1 MDKTERPSKNLLT
14 SVFSVYFCDVGH
26 ETRDCETRDRPL
38 SLSNERLASRVPKS
52 RVKKRTPMKATL
64 KSLILTILALGVM
77 MSSCDTPA
85 KRLQQ
90 ARALYE
96 EGTELR
102 QQRLSE
108 EATERFLQA
117 LTLMQGCEPTTENIR
132 LEGQIKDNLGAM
144 YNKHGLFDD
153 ALTMHSEAITCFRQ
167 IDDSAAVMTTMRN
180 CGRVANS
187 MEQFAQAKRYYDT
200 AFSIATLINDK
211 AMQSDIYLEMGRDY
225 YLPVGNIPEAMTCVR
240 RALEGELDDN
250 NTDIANMTMG
260 VLYYYTD
267 NYAEAKP
274 YLNAALRSERP
285 GLKMSVYQTLY
296 AIAYNEGDLVKAM
309 EYQDLFTENMM
320 QSDKE
325 HASENLQRLKA
336 EYELKA
342 QKSEMEVVMRN
353 RSLKLWLII
362 AAAVIALLVIV
373 LIVRKKVS
381 DHKLAMEQF
390 RGQMER
396 DQNRIHELVSDM
408 ENLIRTND
416 DLRRD
421 RQTLSQ
427 KELLMTNKIMGRN
440 KVYTTAQT
448 LSEQVT
454 SDTMSFALS
463 DDDWADFIS
472 LTDLV
477 YDGFSQRLL
486 ELYPKLSKWDVR
498 ICCLSKNGFSNQVI
512 SILLDTQTESY
523 YKRKNRIKQ
532 MKMDL
537 SDDNRTFE
545 EIVNAV

>member
-1 MDKTERPSKNLLT
+1 MKT
-14 SVFSVYFCDVGH
+14 
-26 ETRDCETRDRPL
+26 
-38 SLSNERLASRVPKS
+38 
-52 RVKKRTPMKATL
+52 TL
-64 KSLILTILALGVM
+64 KSLILTTLALGVM
-77 MSSCDTPA
+77 LVACESPA
-85 KRLQQ
+85 KRIER
-90 ARALYE
+90 ARTLYN

-102 QQRLSE
+102 QRRLSE
-108 EATERFLQA
+108 EAAERFLQA

-132 LEGQIKDNLGAM
+132 LEGQLKDNLGAM

-153 ALTMHSEAITCFRQ
+153 ALKMHTEAIACFRQ
-167 IDDSAAVMTTMRN
+167 VNDSAAVMTTMRN
-180 CGRVANS
+180 CGRVAKS

-200 AFSIATLINDK
+200 AFSIATLLDDR

-225 YLPVGNIPEAMTCVR
+225 YLPVGNFPEAMNCVR
-240 RALEGELDDN
+240 HALEGELDGN

-274 YLNAALRSERP
+274 YLNAALRSERA
-285 GLKMSVYQTLY
+285 GVKMAVYQTFY

-309 EYQDLFTENMM
+309 EYQDLFTQNMM
-320 QSDKE
+320 QSDQE

-342 QKSEMEVVMRN
+342 QKSEMESLLRN

-381 DHKLAMEQF
+381 DHKLAVEQF
-390 RGQMER
+390 RSQVER

-427 KELLMTNKIMGRN
+427 RELLMTNKIMGRN
-440 KVYTTAQT
+440 KVYTTAQS

-454 SDTMSFALS
+454 SDTMNFYLS

-486 ELYPKLSKWDVR
+486 ELYPKLGKWDVR

-523 YKRKNRIKQ
+523 YKRKTRIKQ

-537 SDDNRTFE
+537 GEDNRTFE

>member
-1 MDKTERPSKNLLT
+1 MKQLLKYT
-14 SVFSVYFCDVGH
+14 FLTMALLLAMVA
-26 ETRDCETRDRPL
+26 CESP
-38 SLSNERLASRVPKS
+38 E
-52 RVKKRTPMKATL
+52 
-64 KSLILTILALGVM
+64 
-77 MSSCDTPA
+77 

-108 EATERFLQA
+108 EATECFLQA
-117 LTLMQGCEPTTENIR
+117 LTLMEGCEATTENLR
-132 LEGQIKDNLGAM
+132 LEGQLKDNLGAM

-153 ALTMHSEAITCFRQ
+153 ALAMHREAIACFRQ
-167 IDDSAAVMTTMRN
+167 INDSAAVMTTMRN
-180 CGRVANS
+180 CGRVTK
-187 MEQFAQAKRYYDT
+187 MQEQYNQAKRYYDT
-200 AFSIATLINDK
+200 AFSIATLLNDK

-225 YLPVGNIPEAMTCVR
+225 YLPVGNYPEAMTCVTH
-240 RALEGELDDN
+240 ALEGELDDN

-260 VLYYYTD
+260 VLYYYTK
-267 NYAEAKP
+267 NYTEAKP
-274 YLNAALRSERP
+274 YLQAALRSERS
-285 GLKMSVYQTLY
+285 GVKMSVYQTLY
-296 AIAYNEGDLVKAM
+296 AIAYNEGDLQKAI
-309 EYQDLFTENMM
+309 EYYDLFTQNMM
-320 QSDKE
+320 QSDQE
-325 HASENLQRLKA
+325 HASESLQRIKA

-342 QKSEMEVVMRN
+342 QKSEMESLLRN

-362 AAAVIALLVIV
+362 AAVVIALLVIV

-381 DHKLAMEQF
+381 DHKLAEEQF
-390 RGQMER
+390 RSQVER

-408 ENLIRTND
+408 ETLIRTND

-448 LSEQVT
+448 LGEQVT
-454 SDTMSFALS
+454 VETMNFDLS

-512 SILLDTQTESY
+512 SILLDTQTDSY
-523 YKRKNRIKQ
+523 YRRKTRIKQ
-532 MKMDL
+532 MKMNL
-537 SDDNRTFE
+537 TDDNRTFE

>member
-1 MDKTERPSKNLLT
+1 MKHFLKYAIIT
-14 SVFSVYFCDVGH
+14 VA
-26 ETRDCETRDRPL
+26 L
-38 SLSNERLASRVPKS
+38 SLA
-52 RVKKRTPMKATL
+52 MA
-64 KSLILTILALGVM
+64 A
-77 MSSCDTPA
+77 CDTPE
-85 KRLQQ
+85 KRIQQ
-90 ARALYE
+90 ARTLYN

-102 QQRLSE
+102 EQRLSE
-108 EATERFLQA
+108 EAAERFLQA
-117 LTLMQGCEPTTENIR
+117 LSLMQGCEPTTENLR
-132 LEGQIKDNLGAM
+132 LEGQLKDNLGAM
-144 YNKHGLFDD
+144 YNKHGLFND
-153 ALTMHSEAITCFRQ
+153 ALEMHNEAIACFRQ
-167 IDDSAAVMTTMRN
+167 VDDSVAVMTSMRN
-180 CGRVANS
+180 CGRVAKS
-187 MEQFAQAKRYYDT
+187 LEQFAQAKRYYDT
-200 AFSIATLINDK
+200 AFSIATLLDDK

-225 YLPVGNIPEAMTCVR
+225 YLPVGNFPEAMTCVSH
-240 RALEGELDDN
+240 ALEGELDDN

-260 VLYYYTD
+260 VLYYYTK
-267 NYAEAKP
+267 NYTEAKP
-274 YLNAALRSERP
+274 YLNAALRSERA
-285 GLKMSVYQTLY
+285 GVKMSVYQTLY
-296 AIAYNEGDLVKAM
+296 GIAYNEGDYTKAF
-309 EYQDLFTENMM
+309 EYQELFMKNMM
-320 QSDKE
+320 QSDQE

-342 QKSEMEVVMRN
+342 QKSEMESLLRN

-362 AAAVIALLVIV
+362 AVAVIALLVIV
-373 LIVRKKVS
+373 MLVRKKVS
-381 DHKLAMEQF
+381 DHKLAVEQF
-390 RGQMER
+390 RSQVER

-440 KVYTTAQT
+440 KVYTTAQA

-454 SDTMSFALS
+454 SDTMNFDLD

-486 ELYPKLSKWDVR
+486 ELYPKLGKWDVR

-523 YKRKNRIKQ
+523 YKRKTRIKQ

>member
-1 MDKTERPSKNLLT
+1 
-14 SVFSVYFCDVGH
+14 
-26 ETRDCETRDRPL
+26 
-38 SLSNERLASRVPKS
+38 
-52 RVKKRTPMKATL
+52 MKATL
-64 KSLILTILALGVM
+64 KSLILTTSIIGM
-77 MSSCDTPA
+77 MMTACDTPE

-96 EGTELR
+96 QGTELR
-102 QQRLSE
+102 EQRLSE
-108 EATERFLQA
+108 EAAERFLQA
-117 LTLMQGCEPTTENIR
+117 LNLIQGCEQTTENIR
-132 LEGQIKDNLGAM
+132 LEGQLKDNLGAM
-144 YNKHGLFDD
+144 YNKHGLFND
-153 ALTMHSEAITCFRQ
+153 ALTMHREAIDCFRQ
-167 IDDSAAVMTTMRN
+167 VHDSAAVMTTMRN

-187 MEQFAQAKRYYDT
+187 LEQFAQAKRYYDT
-200 AFSIATLINDK
+200 AFSIAALLDDK
-211 AMQSDIYLEMGRDY
+211 GMQSDIYLEMGRDY
-225 YLPVGNIPEAMTCVR
+225 YLPVGNFPEAMTCVR

-260 VLYYYTD
+260 VLYYYTK
-267 NYAEAKP
+267 NYTEAKS
-274 YLNAALRSERP
+274 YLNAALRSERA

-296 AIAYNEGDLVKAM
+296 GIAYNEGDYEKAF
-309 EYQDLFTENMM
+309 EYQELFMNNMA
-320 QSDKE
+320 QSDQE
-325 HASENLQRLKA
+325 HASDNLQRLKA

-342 QKSEMEVVMRN
+342 QKSEMESLLRN

-427 KELLMTNKIMGRN
+427 RELLMTNKIMGRN
-440 KVYTTAQT
+440 KIYLTAQS
-448 LSEQVT
+448 LGDQVT
-454 SDTMSFALS
+454 ADSMSFDLS

-512 SILLDTQTESY
+512 SILLDTQTDSY
-523 YKRKNRIKQ
+523 YKRKTRIKQ
-532 MKMDL
+532 MKMNL
-537 SDDNRTFE
+537 PNDNRTFE

>member
-1 MDKTERPSKNLLT
+1 
-14 SVFSVYFCDVGH
+14 
-26 ETRDCETRDRPL
+26 
-38 SLSNERLASRVPKS
+38 
-52 RVKKRTPMKATL
+52 MKAKL
-64 KSLILTILALGVM
+64 KSLILLAVALGAM
-77 MSSCDTPA
+77 MTACDSPA

-96 EGTELR
+96 EGAELR

-108 EATERFLQA
+108 EAAERFLQA
-117 LTLMQGCEPTTENIR
+117 LQLMQGCEKTTENLR
-132 LEGQIKDNLGAM
+132 LEGQLKDNLGAM
-144 YNKHGLFDD
+144 YNKHGLFED
-153 ALTMHSEAITCFRQ
+153 ALKMHCEAIECFRQ
-167 IDDSAAVMTTMRN
+167 IDDSTAVMTTMRN
-180 CGRVANS
+180 CGRVAKS
-187 MEQFAQAKRYYDT
+187 LEQFAQTKRYYDT
-200 AFSIATLINDK
+200 AFSIATLLNDRP
-211 AMQSDIYLEMGRDY
+211 MQSDIYLEMGRDY
-225 YLPVGNIPEAMTCVR
+225 YLPVGNYPEAMTCVR

-267 NYAEAKP
+267 NYAKAKP
-274 YLNAALRSERP
+274 HLEAALRSERA

-296 AIAYNEGDLVKAM
+296 AIAYNEGDLQKAL
-309 EYQDLFTENMM
+309 EYQDLFTQNMM
-320 QSDKE
+320 QADKE
-325 HASENLQRLKA
+325 HASDNLQRLKA

-373 LIVRKKVS
+373 LIVRKKAS
-381 DHKLAMEQF
+381 DHKLAVEQF
-390 RGQMER
+390 RSQVER

-427 KELLMTNKIMGRN
+427 KDLLMTSKIMGRN
-440 KVYTTAQT
+440 KIYTTAQT
-448 LSEQVT
+448 LGEQVT
-454 SDTMSFALS
+454 ADTMNFSLS

-486 ELYPKLSKWDVR
+486 ELYPKLGKWDVR

-523 YKRKNRIKQ
+523 YRRKSRIKQ
-532 MKMDL
+532 MKMNLAEDT
-537 SDDNRTFE
+537 RTFE